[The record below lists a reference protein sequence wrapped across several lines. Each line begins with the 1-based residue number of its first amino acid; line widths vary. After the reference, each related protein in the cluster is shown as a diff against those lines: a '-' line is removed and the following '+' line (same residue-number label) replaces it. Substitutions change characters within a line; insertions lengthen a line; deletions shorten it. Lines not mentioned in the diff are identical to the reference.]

1 MFPLLI
7 NPLPILL
14 TLTTSF
20 GVLFHDSQ
28 LDRAS
33 SIALSLPVAFA
44 AVGSA
49 DLSFKSSDPHL
60 HAERVSIAQKFEQL
74 RSVQPRIQTRNG
86 EDKKYISS
94 KKFNSDTNGSEY
106 HWPSV

>member
-7 NPLPILL
+7 NPLPLLL

-49 DLSFKSSDPHL
+49 DLSFKLNDPHL
-60 HAERVSIAQKFEQL
+60 HAERISIAQRFEQL
-74 RSVQPRIQTRNG
+74 RSSQPRIQTRNS
-86 EDKKYISS
+86 EDKKYIST
-94 KKFNSDTNGSEY
+94 KKFSSDTDGSEY
-106 HWPSV
+106 RWPST